1 MWGSQAK
8 YKVVQFYSTAKSFA
22 HNAKQ
27 HDPTFAMSLL
37 HMQHCRFGMCVPK
50 EREAPV
56 TDGAWGTW
64 SPFGTCSRTC
74 GGGIKTAIRECNRP
88 E

>member
-1 MWGSQAK
+1 MSEAESHCPGWSLS
-8 YKVVQFYSTAKSFA
+8 VTWNV
-22 HNAKQ
+22 KQ
-27 HDPTFAMSLL
+27 HNLTFALSLL
-37 HMQHCRFGMCVPK
+37 HVQHCRFGMCVPK